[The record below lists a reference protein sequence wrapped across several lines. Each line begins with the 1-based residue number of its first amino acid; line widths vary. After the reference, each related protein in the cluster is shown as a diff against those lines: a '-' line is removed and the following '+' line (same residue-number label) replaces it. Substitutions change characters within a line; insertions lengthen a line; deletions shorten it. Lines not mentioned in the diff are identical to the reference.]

1 MRFVRLGDSGDA
13 AQNLRMPAGES
24 IAAGGMEA
32 EERGFLA
39 NRSAYGVR
47 KTGVNVDFAREI
59 GVNADFVRKIRIR

>member
-1 MRFVRLGDSGDA
+1 
-13 AQNLRMPAGES
+13 MPAGES